1 MDRRL
6 HPEGLCR
13 AAGVAVAE
21 LTAGKFKHTHKKSS
35 RLNRGS
41 VALVLD
47 ELELNMS
54 EGFR

>member
-21 LTAGKFKHTHKKSS
+21 LTAGKFKHTQKKSS